1 MVEAAL
7 PFPSIDPEIIR
18 FGPLAIRWYALAYI
32 AGLLLGWYYIVR
44 LLEKHSLWAGKPF
57 KGKAPA
63 TADHIGDLFVWITL
77 GVIIGGRLGFVIF
90 YGVLYCGFA
99 GDLGTA
105 CGGLPWGFV
114 ENPLR
119 IIAAWEGGMSFH
131 GGLIGV
137 VTAVIL
143 FCRRHKLQLL
153 AVADLIAAATPIGLF
168 FGRIANFINGELW
181 GKITDVSWGV
191 VFCNDVILEQFGRCP
206 AGTEPRHPSQIYE
219 ALLEGALLF
228 VILRI
233 AMVRFGLHRRPGL
246 LTALF
251 MAGYG
256 VFRFAVEFFR
266 DSESKIYEWFSVG
279 QALSIPMVLAA
290 ALFAWYAYHASSKA
304 SSKALGTKTV
314 K

>member
-1 MVEAAL
+1 MIQKMFLDIYMTFMQLTSGLEYHN
-7 PFPSIDPEIIR
+7 INPELFR
-18 FGPLAIRWYALAYI
+18 WGFVVIRWYSLAYI
-32 AGLLLGWYYIVR
+32 AGLMLAWWYLGKMTAHKKSPTTKLQVDDFI
-44 LLEKHSLWAGKPF
+44 LWA
-57 KGKAPA
+57 
-63 TADHIGDLFVWITL
+63 TIG
-77 GVIIGGRLGFVIF
+77 IIFGGRLGYVIF
-90 YGVLYCGFA
+90 Y
-99 GDLGTA
+99 
-105 CGGLPWGFV
+105 
-114 ENPLR
+114 NPAFYFQNPSD
-119 IIAAWEGGMSFH
+119 IFQVWDGGMSFH
-131 GGLIGV
+131 GGFIGV
-137 VTAVIL
+137 VLATIL
-143 FCRRHKLQLL
+143 FCKTNKINLF
-153 AVADLIAAATPIGLF
+153 AFADQIAIVSPMGLF

-228 VILRI
+228 AILRI
-233 AMVRFGLHRRPGL
+233 AMVRFALHRRPGL

-290 ALFAWYAYHASSKA
+290 ALFAWYAYHASAKA
-304 SSKALGTKTV
+304 PSKALGTKTV